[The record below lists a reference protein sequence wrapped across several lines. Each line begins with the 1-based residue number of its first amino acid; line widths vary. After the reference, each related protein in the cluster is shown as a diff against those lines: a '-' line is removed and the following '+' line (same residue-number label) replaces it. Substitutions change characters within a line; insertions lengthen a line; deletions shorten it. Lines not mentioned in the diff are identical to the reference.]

1 MSYVMFLHFCRVV
14 LGEYDNER
22 YEGPEQYISVKEI
35 IKHPWDIDVAII
47 VLEREAELNDRHY
60 RIIELARDLP
70 EVGKEVT
77 AMGWGWTEHDTRS
90 PSEVLQ
96 FLDLPV
102 ANNSDCDAPP
112 DELGVKNYEL
122 CCGRNQSSYT
132 NICHGDS
139 GGPLVSPGNSSHD
152 SEVVQVGIAVRGN
165 QGCSAHYIHAA
176 FVSVPHPDVF
186 NWIACV
192 TDFISKDLVIYCWAR
207 LRLAQQHLS
216 RLLKFLMLGSRQQL
230 IIVCFTINCIFYCR
244 PRFDVLFL
252 NVYRWNCDRYRS

>member
-1 MSYVMFLHFCRVV
+1 M
-14 LGEYDNER
+14 LGEYDNGI

-35 IKHPWDIDVAII
+35 IKHPWDIDVAIL
-47 VLEREAELNDRHY
+47 VLEHKAELNDSHY
-60 RIIELARDLP
+60 RIIELARELP
-70 EVGKEVT
+70 AVGKEVT

-90 PSEVLQ
+90 PSEVLH

-112 DELGVKNYEL
+112 DELGVKNHEL

-132 NICHGDS
+132 NICHGDA

-176 FVSVPHPDVF
+176 FVSVPYPDVF

-192 TDFISKDLVIYCWAR
+192 TDFISKD
-207 LRLAQQHLS
+207 
-216 RLLKFLMLGSRQQL
+216 F
-230 IIVCFTINCIFYCR
+230 IIVIIH
-244 PRFDVLFL
+244 
-252 NVYRWNCDRYRS
+252 